1 MAIRKRH
8 GAQGLS
14 YQVYWNNPFT
24 GARESKTFHTL
35 KEARAFD
42 SLIRHRLVHETD
54 SFKPQELVRNGAE
67 RTVED
72 AIFLYLRDKRFSEKD
87 TKSFL
92 ASMRLPLLTCGHIRL
107 SDFSTDR
114 WTELEKSLL
123 RTPKVRGEG
132 LLSPAFIHGILTNL
146 RTVLR
151 WAHDRSMLETLPRMH
166 VPHPNYRK
174 TVPPSKE
181 EGERLY
187 AVAPPH
193 LRRVIILGMLLGL
206 RVGNSELLA
215 LTWKNVDLEQGIVR
229 IDTSRKNPGSPW
241 REVPIHSNLIALFR
255 DWWREDSAAGVQHLV
270 TFNGKPIQS
279 IKTAWN
285 RALKAAGITRRV
297 RPYDLRHAFASQLIA
312 NGEDVGTVAKLLGHS
327 SPQMVYQHYQHIS
340 TAQKRSA
347 IETLSIPL
355 HVPSPCAK

>member
-8 GAQGLS
+8 GREGLA
-14 YQVYWNNPFT
+14 YQVYWNNPYT
-24 GARESKTFHTL
+24 GARESKTLHTL
-35 KEARAFD
+35 ADARRFD
-42 SLIRHRLVHETD
+42 SLIRHRLQHEVE
-54 SFKPQELVRNGAE
+54 SFMPEQLVREGAD

-72 AIFLYLRDKRFSEKD
+72 AIFLYLRDKSFPDKD
-87 TKSFL
+87 AKKFL
-92 ASMRLPLLTCGHIRL
+92 TSMRLPLIRCGHIRL
-107 SDFSTDR
+107 CDFTTEK
-114 WTELEKSLL
+114 WNELEKVLL
-123 RTPKVRGEG
+123 RTPKIRGEG
-132 LLSPAFIHGILTNL
+132 LLSSAFVHGILTNL

-151 WAHDRSMLETLPRMH
+151 WVHDRGMMESLPKMH

-193 LRRVIILGMLLGL
+193 LQRVIILGMLLGL
-206 RVGNSELLA
+206 RVGSSELLA
-215 LTWKNVDLEQGIVR
+215 LTWENVDLERGIVR

-241 REVPIHSNLIALFR
+241 REVPIHSGLIEIFL
-255 DWWREDSAAGVQHLV
+255 DWRRADIEAGVQHLV
-270 TFNGKPIQS
+270 TYNGKPVTS
-279 IKTAWN
+279 IKKSWA

-312 NGEDVGTVAKLLGHS
+312 NGEDVGTVARLLGHS

-340 TAQKRSA
+340 TAQKRNA
-347 IETLSIPL
+347 VEGLSLPL
-355 HVPSPCAK
+355 HVPTPCAK